1 MAADSE
7 VAPQQEECGRVCH
20 RLESLKSHLR
30 TGHGIHDPAVLEKKL
45 ADCRMGR
52 NFESRFW
59 CGFCQKTIEPTG
71 SGGPMHTERFDHIDD
86 HFNGRGTPKMDIDE
100 WKHVEVDSAESS
112 PVKGGHVWIA
122 VGKPAEKPA
131 NPRKRARRD
140 EGEATAPT
148 AKRAKG
154 EEAFYWSC
162 VRRSS
167 PCPRLHLLVSGD
179 Y

>member
-1 MAADSE
+1 M
-7 VAPQQEECGRVCH
+7 CH

-30 TGHGIHDPAVLEKKL
+30 TGHGIHEPAVLEKKL

-71 SGGPMHTERFDHIDD
+71 AGGPTHTERFDHIDD
-86 HFNGRGTPKMDIDE
+86 HFNGRGTPKMEIHE
-100 WKHVEVDSAESS
+100 WKHVEVDSAENS
-112 PVKGGHVWIA
+112 PVKDAHVWIA

-131 NPRKRARRD
+131 NPRKRARGG
-140 EGEATAPT
+140 EGEAAPAPA

-154 EEAFYWSC
+154 EEASYWSC
-162 VRRSS
+162 V
-167 PCPRLHLLVSGD
+167 CHLSHLPVPVPVPPSAPQAST